1 MSRIDEATV
10 DKIAHLARLTF
21 SEAEKPE
28 IISDLN
34 RILTFVDK
42 LNEVNTDGLS
52 PLIYLT
58 EEQNRMRKD
67 EVIQV
72 ISHKEA
78 LKNAPDK
85 DSDYFRVPK
94 VVNKK

>member
-1 MSRIDEATV
+1 MSRIDQETI

-21 SEAEKPE
+21 SAEEKKE
-28 IISDLN
+28 ITADLN
-34 RILTFVDK
+34 RILSFVDK
-42 LNEVNTDGLS
+42 LNEVNTDGLE
-52 PLIYLT
+52 PLIYMT
-58 EEQNRMRKD
+58 EERNIMRKD
-67 EVIQV
+67 ELIQV
-72 ISHKEA
+72 ISHSEA

>member
-1 MSRIDEATV
+1 MSRIDEVTV
-10 DKIAHLARLTF
+10 DKIAHLARLRF

-28 IISDLN
+28 IMADLN
-34 RILTFVDK
+34 RILAFVDQ
-42 LNEVNTDGLS
+42 LNEVDTKDLS

-58 EEQNRMRKD
+58 EEHNHMRKD

-72 ISHKEA
+72 ISHRDA
-78 LKNAPDK
+78 LLNAPDK

-94 VVNKK
+94 VVNKQ